1 MPSRPIIK
9 VIQNRDFV
17 ITSTGTSV
25 RKAAEL
31 MSRQNQGALVAVTPM
46 AVSQASVRS
55 AISPARYSQRD
66 FRLNRRPSGNHDT
79 DPVSV
84 GPDKPFGHAL
94 HLMFEGG
101 FRHMPVVDRHHR
113 PIGIVSGA
121 TRSGSRFCIFAAN
134 CNCARTSRKSF
145 DHAVPTGRP
154 VAPVVFP
161 IPRTAATKLLSTG
174 KFFFPPVA
182 RMQ

>member
-17 ITSTGTSV
+17 ITSTGTSI

-31 MSRQNQGALVAVTPM
+31 MRRQNQGALVAVNADGRLAGICTERDLSYKVLAAGLSAEQTTVGEIMTP
-46 AVSQASVRS
+46 
-55 AISPARYSQRD
+55 
-66 FRLNRRPSGNHDT
+66 

-101 FRHMPVVDRHHR
+101 FRHMPVVDGHHR
-113 PIGIVSGA
+113 PIGIVSARDALGLEILHF
-121 TRSGSRFCIFAAN
+121 RSELQLREDLAEI
-134 CNCARTSRKSF
+134 
-145 DHAVPTGRP
+145 
-154 VAPVVFP
+154 
-161 IPRTAATKLLSTG
+161 L
-174 KFFFPPVA
+174 
-182 RMQ
+182 

>member
-31 MSRQNQGALVAVTPM
+31 MSRQNQGALVAVGTPM

-66 FRLNRRPSGNHDT
+66 FRLNRRPSG
-79 DPVSV
+79 
-84 GPDKPFGHAL
+84 
-94 HLMFEGG
+94 
-101 FRHMPVVDRHHR
+101 
-113 PIGIVSGA
+113 
-121 TRSGSRFCIFAAN
+121 
-134 CNCARTSRKSF
+134 KS
-145 DHAVPTGRP
+145 
-154 VAPVVFP
+154 
-161 IPRTAATKLLSTG
+161 
-174 KFFFPPVA
+174 
-182 RMQ
+182 